1 MLQSSQT
8 EKPRCSAKID
18 QMRLRWAMDLPVDFQ
33 NASSSGFHSEIQL
46 GLRLLISMFLSGWGR
61 PRRGQAVA
69 GGVKRKTKSAA
80 ARRSKASLQG
90 GGVAGC
96 VCDKAAAPPA
106 MAAPGLSL
114 YKLRAN
120 PGWAGKSSVNQR
132 ANRLNRNP
140 SAFRRPPDLPYGK
153 HKCKNF
159 VQRKIQSF
167 QQPRSCDH
175 RLSDLGDFLVLVHGR
190 LAQQAIGRVFGEIPR
205 RHEDALARSMIL
217 RSSS

>member
-140 SAFRRPPDLPYGK
+140 SAFRRPPTCPTEST
-153 HKCKNF
+153 NA
-159 VQRKIQSF
+159 KILCS
-167 QQPRSCDH
+167 
-175 RLSDLGDFLVLVHGR
+175 
-190 LAQQAIGRVFGEIPR
+190 AK
-205 RHEDALARSMIL
+205 
-217 RSSS
+217 SSHFNSPAAVTTD